1 MKPGEPKKGG
11 GGGMFTWGRIDDTSK
26 NYDSIVEDRDDPNYS
41 SEVSIDADYSI
52 QSIHSSPFK
61 PVHPSPSPI
70 VLTPEHWEFDDIE
83 LKKETRIK
91 VDQVFTEGTYSSFIS
106 WIRSLGRSKL
116 HSSIFARTVQV
127 ALEKSESDYEVA
139 WGLVDL
145 LYSAKLFSA
154 RELRRGFDRLYRQV
168 PDIMT
173 DVPNAPEAVLELL
186 NKIILEG
193 TLSPFAVLR
202 VPNNVVNLGRG
213 LYVLRNIKSGD
224 VVLADF
230 NETLTNTK
238 EKIIELIKEYYATGV
253 SEGVA
258 EYLKIHKYFGSLVVR
273 KAVELALDRSNQEK
287 ELCSRLLAEISGC
300 CSPEALTEGFDDIL
314 WNSGELVIDVP
325 GAVEIISKFL
335 ARAIVDDSLPTNYV
349 HEAETMNDSQVEISI
364 LIGAYNLLKP
374 KEAFTSLES
383 VWGPQTGS
391 IDDYKA
397 LFKALIQEFFDS
409 KDMQNAED
417 CLKEMPCKHYMHEF
431 VKKAVETAMDK
442 PPAEEKLI
450 IELLKMVHIKGVIP
464 PDQLEKGLSRVE
476 QNLPQLSLDVPKASE
491 ILSKFKAELLS
502 LS

>member
-26 NYDSIVEDRDDPNYS
+26 NYDPIVEDRDDPNYS
-41 SEVSIDADYSI
+41 SEVSFDVETSI

-61 PVHPSPSPI
+61 PVHPSSTPLL
-70 VLTPEHWEFDDIE
+70 LTPEYWEFDEIE
-83 LKKETRIK
+83 LKKETRVK

-106 WIRSLGRSKL
+106 WIRSLGRNKL

-127 ALEKSESDYEVA
+127 ALEKAETDYEVA

-154 RELRRGFDRLYRQV
+154 RELRRGFDRLYRQI

-173 DVPNAPEAVLELL
+173 DVPNAPEVVLELL

-202 VPNNVVNLGRG
+202 VPTNVLNLGRG
-213 LYVLRNIKSGD
+213 LYVLREIKSGE
-224 VVLADF
+224 VVLAD
-230 NETLTNTK
+230 LTESLQNTK

-258 EYLKIHKYFGSLVVR
+258 EYVKAQKWFGSLVVR

-287 ELCSRLLAEISGC
+287 ELCSRLLAEISGY
-300 CSPEALTEGFDDIL
+300 CSPEALLEGFDDIL

-335 ARAIVDDSLPTNYV
+335 ARAIVDDSLPTNYIQ
-349 HEAETMNDSQVEISI
+349 EAEILNDSKVEVSI
-364 LIGAYNLLKP
+364 LLNAYNLLKP

-409 KDMQNAED
+409 KDLQNAED
-417 CLKEMPCKHYMHEF
+417 CLKEMPCRHYMHEF
-431 VKKAVETAMDK
+431 VKKVIEVVMDK
-442 PPAEEKLI
+442 SPAEEILV
-450 IELLKMVHIKGVIP
+450 IELLKRAHIKGIIT
-464 PDQLEKGLSRVE
+464 PDQLEKGLNRVE

-491 ILSKFKAELLS
+491 ILSKFRAELFKP
-502 LS
+502 